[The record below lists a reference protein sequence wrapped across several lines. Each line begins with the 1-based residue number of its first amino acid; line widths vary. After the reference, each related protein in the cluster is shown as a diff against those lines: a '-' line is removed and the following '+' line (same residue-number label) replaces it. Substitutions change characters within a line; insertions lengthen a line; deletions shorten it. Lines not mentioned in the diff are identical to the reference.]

1 MRKVKLSQINE
12 NIETNLPAVKKN
24 INSEHGLRTNS
35 KKRRTKNK
43 QDLLLE
49 ITRATLENAKKQGK
63 YKVIG
68 ERKLYYDPT

>member
-1 MRKVKLSQINE
+1 MKKVKISQINE
-12 NIETNLPAVKKN
+12 NIEMNQPTVKKR
-24 INSEHGLRTNS
+24 EQGLRTNS

-49 ITRATLENAKKQGK
+49 ITRATLENAKKQDK

>member
-1 MRKVKLSQINE
+1 MRKVKISQINE

-43 QDLLLE
+43 QDLLLK

-63 YKVIG
+63 YKVIR